1 MPNTNGLFS
10 SRDVSATGDADSN
23 FFVRVGDPIAVPSP
37 LQVVSSDA
45 TKVLT
50 ISEANNGTATIETT
64 TGAIVLGG
72 STSVATV
79 VQVGGTAGTGRVYDE
94 IYNRPQ
100 LAEVL
105 NANNSA
111 GSNQINMNS
120 RKIINLGTPTD
131 STDATTKAYV
141 DGLALTTTAV
151 NNFFNYN
158 DPGNASIIQSVLP
171 GAGGGAG
178 QISLAPGVY
187 QFSAF
192 WENVSPGTTYI
203 ELDTYWVQN
212 GTGTEIPFSRTRLS
226 PPTVST
232 LYNMVSSPFTIT
244 TAGLYNF
251 VIAMDGAVVTDPSTP
266 GLWTSDIFGYCLT
279 KFA

>member
-1 MPNTNGLFS
+1 MSDNGLLTS
-10 SRDVSATGDADSN
+10 SDVYRTASTDSSY
-23 FFVRVGDPIAVPSP
+23 FVKKGEPIVSSSP
-37 LQVVSSDA
+37 LQIVSA
-45 TKVLT
+45 NGANVLT
-50 ISEANNGTATIETT
+50 LSEANSGTATIETT
-64 TGAIVLGG
+64 AGAIVLGG

-192 WENVSPGTTYI
+192 WENVNAGTTYI

-226 PPTVST
+226 PQTVST